1 MPAAG
6 MIAFIGSQSYTVCFR
21 GQAFKP
27 QDSERAYRSIVEL
40 YSERSQL
47 LHLRKVLR
55 PLHARSGSGMKRS
68 EEHTSELQSRENL
81 VCRLLL
87 EKKKKTAISSRSE
100 GSQAL
105 LPGS

>member
-55 PLHARSGSGMKRS
+55 PLHARSGSGIDDCDAIG
-68 EEHTSELQSRENL
+68 TSELLDLRPD
-81 VCRLLL
+81 RLGMRTG
-87 EKKKKTAISSRSE
+87 EEDHGDRGPSVV
-100 GSQAL
+100 G
-105 LPGS
+105 